1 MYLGPTAVSSF
12 RRDIVQ
18 GELVK
23 KAMTRAVAHLTVLVD
38 VSQDETGSSETKEV
52 DDFINELKQYSI
64 VLDFRQK
71 LS

>member
-1 MYLGPTAVSSF
+1 M
-12 RRDIVQ
+12 
-18 GELVK
+18 K